1 MKQYNEYKDS
11 GIEWLGQ
18 IPAHWEVVK
27 LKYELNN
34 LNHIR
39 VPLSSTQ
46 RGDMKVKQ
54 YDYYGASGVIDKVDD
69 YLFDGE
75 NILIGEDG
83 ANLLTRSKTLAFIAK
98 GQYWVN
104 NHAHILHP
112 KKGCIKYFQ
121 ALLESLDYTPLIVGS
136 AQPKLTQDALM
147 NIFIVVPP
155 QKEQEKIAEFLDHQT
170 QVIDALVAKK
180 KALIEK
186 LQLQRQAIINEA
198 VTKGL
203 HSDAPMKDSGIEWLG
218 EIPAHWEVSKIKYHL
233 SLKGRLGWKGLKADE
248 YVESGY
254 GFLSTPDIKD
264 NVINYSKI
272 NFITEERYNESP
284 EIMLENEDVLLVK
297 DGSTLGITNIIK
309 ELPFP
314 CTVNSS
320 IGILRIMNKETL
332 LSDYLLYLLRTSFIQ
347 NVVNLLKAGQGV
359 PHLFQK
365 DIKNFD
371 LLIPPYDEQV
381 SIAAEVEKNTKL
393 INTGIHK
400 LTQQIEK
407 LKTYRQTIISEA
419 VTGKVD
425 VSGWAG

>member
-1 MKQYNEYKDS
+1 MKQYDEYKDS

-27 LKYELNN
+27 LKHELNN

-69 YLFDGE
+69 YLFDGD

-112 KKGCIKYFQ
+112 KRGSIKYFQ
-121 ALLESLDYTPLIVGS
+121 TLLESLDYTPLIVGS

-155 QKEQEKIAEFLDHQT
+155 QEEQKKIAQYLDHQT

-180 KALIEK
+180 EALIEK
-186 LQLQRQAIINEA
+186 LQLQRQTIINEA
-198 VTKGL
+198 VTQGL
-203 HSDAPMKDSGIEWLG
+203 HPDAPMKDSGIEWLG
-218 EIPAHWEVSKIKYHL
+218 EIPAHWEVVKLKYLAKKIIDGAHHTPT
-233 SLKGRLGWKGLKADE
+233 
-248 YVESGY
+248 YVETGIP
-254 GFLSTPDIKD
+254 FLRVTDIQQK
-264 NVINYSKI
+264 VIDLSKVKYI
-272 NFITEERYNESP
+272 PEEEHIVLSKRCNAEVG
-284 EIMLENEDVLLVK
+284 DVLLSK
-297 DGSTLGITNIIK
+297 NGTIGITKVIDWEWEFSIFVSLCLIK
-309 ELPFP
+309 LNNRLTAYYFSHFF
-314 CTVNSS
+314 NSS
-320 IGILRIMNKETL
+320 IVDQQIKLASKT
-332 LSDYLLYLLRTSFIQ
+332 TS
-347 NVVNLLKAGQGV
+347 VTNL
-359 PHLFQK
+359 HLEK
-365 DIKNFD
+365 IRE
-371 LLIPPYDEQV
+371 LVIAIPPTREEQYEINEYLSV
-381 SIAAEVEKNTKL
+381 KLNEFNQLIEKTKTSIK
-393 INTGIHK
+393 
-400 LTQQIEK
+400 K

-419 VTGKVD
+419 VTGKID
-425 VSGWAG
+425 VSG